1 MNRQIYLNNAATS
14 WPKAPG
20 LGQEV
25 AKATEEIPFHPG
37 RSGFAA
43 DDPMADC
50 RATLARLIG
59 SGAGQHVVLCQHS
72 TRAMNLAIRGFPFAP
87 GDRVVTTTLEH
98 NSVLRPFPGGK
109 ARGHPSCR
117 RPCHAQGRVEEDTFE
132 KTLRHYSPRLVV
144 VNRASNVTGATQNV
158 EALFHAAHRLVA
170 TMLLD
175 ASQTLGL
182 VDVDM
187 QRLEV
192 GICNLQSAICKES
205 DVYLECLS

>member
-1 MNRQIYLNNAATS
+1 MNRQIYLNHTATS

-50 RATLARLIG
+50 GAALARLIS
-59 SGAGQHVVLCQHS
+59 SGA
-72 TRAMNLAIRGFPFAP
+72 I
-87 GDRVVTTTLEH
+87 
-98 NSVLRPFPGGK
+98 
-109 ARGHPSCR
+109 
-117 RPCHAQGRVEEDTFE
+117 
-132 KTLRHYSPRLVV
+132 
-144 VNRASNVTGATQNV
+144 QNV
-158 EALFHAAHRLVA
+158 EALFHAAHRLGA
-170 TMLLD
+170 TTLLD

-182 VDVDM
+182 VDVDV